1 MLAPIS
7 RYPFFQERHL
17 EAPLF
22 AERDLFLTHLESL
35 GAGHRELSMKAS
47 YLLHIVRIM
56 KLDRFIQQPRQ
67 KLIVRRRSGRRTR
80 AHFALETQPVSLL
93 ATSYRWPTKR
103 STSSEAFGCINPRC
117 QARYP
122 RGDPNQR
129 IEPGGG
135 TFRSALS
142 HRKSILC
149 TNPAH
154 RCARNL
160 IRSGLSP
167 HRLRPRLGLRRFS

>member
-56 KLDRFIQQPRQ
+56 KLKSVHPTTAAEIDCAAQ
-67 KLIVRRRSGRRTR
+67 KWASDESPFRIGNTTGIAPGYEL
-80 AHFALETQPVSLL
+80 SL
-93 ATSYRWPTKR
+93 AYKK
-103 STSSEAFGCINPRC
+103 I
-117 QARYP
+117 
-122 RGDPNQR
+122 D
-129 IEPGGG
+129 I
-135 TFRSALS
+135 
-142 HRKSILC
+142 
-149 TNPAH
+149 
-154 RCARNL
+154 
-160 IRSGLSP
+160 
-167 HRLRPRLGLRRFS
+167 